1 MMSQLRLKNGAI
13 MIFVTFMLANGFSRF
28 AQSATVSFT
37 YEITA
42 DATAFGV
49 PSIATPSLPTTV
61 IGSGSFVPFGSA
73 IYSEAGTITYRML
86 PSGAFVPASVM
97 NSFTASFNGGTNT
110 FMGTQAVLFG
120 APNQMGLPTFSSTL
134 TILGGTGIFSGATGL
149 ATATGVANPP
159 SGVEMAGQV
168 TPLSSAGTG
177 QITAPGLN
185 AVPEPATYAIVG
197 LAIAIAAIAKRR
209 KTFF

>member
-1 MMSQLRLKNGAI
+1 MTQLASTLHQLCKNNGAS
-13 MIFVTFMLANGFSRF
+13 MAVAALFMASICSGM
-28 AQSATVSFT
+28 AEAATVSFT

-42 DATAFGV
+42 DATAFGT
-49 PSIATPSLPTTV
+49 PSIATPFLPTTV

-73 IYSEAGTITYRML
+73 MYSEAGTITYRML

-97 NSFTASFNGGTNT
+97 NTFIASFNAGANT
-110 FMGTQAVLFG
+110 FRGTQAVLFG

-134 TILGGTGIFSGATGL
+134 TILSGTGIFNGATGL

-168 TPLSSAGTG
+168 TPLLSAGTG

-185 AVPEPATYAIVG
+185 AVPEPGTYGLVG
-197 LAIAIAAIAKRR
+197 LALGAA
-209 KTFF
+209 